1 MYFMKSNSVAQVVKQ
16 YTFHTLSN
24 QTWTAEG
31 IIYDVNDANTPQNPN
46 LIITAN
52 QSYIYLNKT
61 TNTITYTITA
71 KNNLKGMYAML
82 PGICGETPFAIG
94 LNESEI
100 DPLVLLSRFFKATY
114 SCPMMGLYTPD
125 ERIVNMTGIISKEIT
140 IDQSRISPLK
150 QQDANLP
157 PELVICK
164 QGLQLIIKTENN
176 SPACVRPETAMKLV
190 EREWG
195 HLLH

>member
-1 MYFMKSNSVAQVVKQ
+1 MKSNSVAQVVKQ
-16 YTFHTLSN
+16 YTFHTLTN
-24 QTWTAEG
+24 QTWKVQG
-31 IIYDVNDANTPQNPN
+31 IIYDVNDANTPQNPS

-100 DPLVLLSRFFKATY
+100 DPSILLHFFKATY
-114 SCPMMGLYTPD
+114 SCPAMGLDTPD
-125 ERIVNMTGIISKEIT
+125 EGIVNMTGIISKEIT
-140 IDQSRISPLK
+140 VDQGRISPLK

-176 SPACVRPETAMKLV
+176 SPACVKPQTAQKLV
-190 EREWG
+190 ERGWG

>member
-1 MYFMKSNSVAQVVKQ
+1 MKSNSVAQVVKQ
-16 YTFHTLSN
+16 YTFHTLSI
-24 QTWTAEG
+24 QTWKVEG

-61 TNTITYTITA
+61 TNTIAYTITA

-82 PGICGETPFAIG
+82 PGICGESPFAIG

-100 DPLVLLSRFFKATY
+100 DPSILLYFFKATY
-114 SCPMMGLYTPD
+114 NCPMMGPNAPD

-140 IDQSRISPLK
+140 IDQGMVSPLK

-164 QGLQLIIKTENN
+164 QGLQLIIKTEDN
-176 SPACVRPETAMKLV
+176 SPACVKPETAMKLV

>member
-1 MYFMKSNSVAQVVKQ
+1 MKSNSVAQVVKQ
-16 YTFHTLSN
+16 YTFQTLSN
-24 QTWTAEG
+24 QTWKVEG

-61 TNTITYTITA
+61 TNTIAYTITA

-82 PGICGETPFAIG
+82 PGICGESPFAIG

-100 DPLVLLSRFFKATY
+100 DPSLLLYFFKATY
-114 SCPMMGLYTPD
+114 SCPAMGPNTPD

-140 IDQSRISPLK
+140 IDQGMVSPLK

-164 QGLQLIIKTENN
+164 QGLQLIIKTEDN
-176 SPACVRPETAMKLV
+176 SPACVKPETAMKLV
-190 EREWG
+190 ERGWG